1 MRHLKKFNEALEKDY
16 EGEFTEESLNEI
28 KDYCELNLA
37 YLLDVGMNVDCSDVI
52 DDRTNSHECMVELS
66 FDEYTLATTVLDQV
80 IPFFKRIVN
89 DYELGNFYHYSGNNE
104 DIFKFH
110 TGDAIY
116 HVSYDEL
123 DKVEGMIMSKPS
135 VQRNLN
141 AGLNTSIYMVSFY
154 IKDEK

>member
-1 MRHLKKFNEALEKDY
+1 MRHLKRFNEALEKDY

-28 KDYCELNLA
+28 KDYCEFNLA
-37 YLLDVGMNVDCSDVI
+37 YLLDIGMHVDCSNVI
-52 DDRTNSHECMVELS
+52 DDKTGYECMVELS
-66 FDEYTLATTVLDQV
+66 FDEYALASTVLDQV

-89 DYELGNFYHYSGNNE
+89 DYKLGNFYFNTGNDK

-123 DKVEGMIMSKPS
+123 DKVEEMIMSKPS
-135 VQRNLN
+135 VKRNLE
-141 AGLNTSIYMVSFY
+141 AGLNLSIYMITFY

>member
-1 MRHLKKFNEALEKDY
+1 MRHLKKYNESLEKDY
-16 EGEFTEESLNEI
+16 EGEFTEDSLNEI
-28 KDYCELNLA
+28 KEYCEFNLA
-37 YLLDVGMNVDCSDVI
+37 YLLDIGMCVDCSDVI
-52 DDRTNSHECMVELS
+52 DDQTKSHECMVELS
-66 FDEYTLATTVLDQV
+66 FDEYVLASTVLDQV

-89 DYELGNFYHYSGNNE
+89 DYELGNFYFNTGNDK

-123 DKVEGMIMSKPS
+123 DKVEEMIMSKPS

-141 AGLNTSIYMVSFY
+141 AGLNLSIYMVSFY